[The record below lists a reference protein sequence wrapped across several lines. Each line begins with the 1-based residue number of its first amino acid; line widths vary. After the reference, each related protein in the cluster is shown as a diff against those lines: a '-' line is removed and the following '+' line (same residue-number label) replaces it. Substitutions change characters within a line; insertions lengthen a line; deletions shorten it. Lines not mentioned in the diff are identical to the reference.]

1 MCYFFHIQNEK
12 VLYTKQPFRRGMDY
26 AIVNAGMCL
35 KVDDKNGN
43 IDTLKFCVGNIEEKP
58 CSLDK
63 VSGLAK
69 GKYVDIMISHPYTC
83 CEVFPSTF
91 KSSLM
96 LTPYFHVN
104 VTQRER

>member
-1 MCYFFHIQNEK
+1 
-12 VLYTKQPFRRGMDY
+12 MDY

-43 IDTLKFCVGNIEEKP
+43 IDTLRFCVGNIEDKP

-69 GKYVDIMISHPYTC
+69 GKYVDIMIHP
-83 CEVFPSTF
+83 
-91 KSSLM
+91 
-96 LTPYFHVN
+96 
-104 VTQRER
+104 

>member
-1 MCYFFHIQNEK
+1 
-12 VLYTKQPFRRGMDY
+12 MDY

-43 IDTLKFCVGNIEEKP
+43 IDTLRFCVGNIEDKP

-69 GKYVDIMISHPYTC
+69 GKYVDIMNHPNKCCDVRFIYIYLLTTDIS
-83 CEVFPSTF
+83 
-91 KSSLM
+91 M
-96 LTPYFHVN
+96 LTIHLELP
-104 VTQRER
+104 QER